1 MALDSAS
8 AKGAYHETGIQ
19 FPIDVLTP
27 EEVAGALDALQRI
40 EGAPIELRTSVLAHK
55 SHLVSKV
62 LSDLV
67 YHSRILNRVKLLIGG
82 NILAWGSD
90 FFIKDSGSP
99 KFVSWHQDATY
110 WGLTP
115 DDIVTAWV
123 ALTPSTVASGCLRV
137 IPGTHRLPLLPHAPT
152 FAAENMLS
160 RGQVIEAGLSEAEA
174 IDVVLAPGQMS
185 LHHVKIAHASGPNR
199 SDHRRVGFAIR
210 YIAAHVRQQR
220 DVRDTATL
228 VMGSNAEGNFILE
241 PRPAGELLPQDV
253 AFHQASW
260 ALEQQSI
267 SATAA
272 R

>member
-1 MALDSAS
+1 MALDSANAQS
-8 AKGAYHETGIQ
+8 AYHEAGIQ
-19 FPIDVLTP
+19 FPFDVLTV
-27 EEVAGALDALQRI
+27 EEVTAALDALERI
-40 EGAPIELRTSVLAHK
+40 EQAPVQLRTSVLAHK

-62 LSDLV
+62 LNDLV
-67 YHSRILNRVKLLIGG
+67 YHPRILDRIKPLIGG

-210 YIAAHVRQQR
+210 YIAAHVRQER
-220 DVRDTATL
+220 DMRDTATL

-241 PRPAGELLPQDV
+241 PRPVGELLPQDV

-260 ALEQQSI
+260 ELEQQSI